1 MTTPNVAKEG
11 SPRTP
16 DLGRVLVVE
25 DNDLSY
31 ELVRFILSNM
41 GLAVLRTSHGD
52 ELLGVVTT
60 EHPDLIYMDIQLP
73 GIDGL
78 ELTRRLKADRA
89 TQHVPVIAL
98 TAFAM
103 VGDEEK
109 ALAAGCAA
117 YLTKPVSPHQL
128 RDTTQRFL
136 QQLHTEAQHE

>member
-1 MTTPNVAKEG
+1 MP
-11 SPRTP
+11 SP
-16 DLGRVLVVE
+16 DLGCVLVVE
-25 DNDLSY
+25 DNDLNY
-31 ELVRFILSNM
+31 ELVQFILSKM
-41 GLAVLRTSHGD
+41 GLVVLRASQGD
-52 ELLGVVTT
+52 QVLDMATT

-73 GIDGL
+73 GINGL
-78 ELTRRLKADRA
+78 ELTRLLKADRA

-128 RDTTQRFL
+128 RDTTERFL
-136 QQLHTEAQHE
+136 RQLHTGGTA